1 MQSKDARERLSR
13 LRKSLA
19 ELVSELR
26 GLTHV
31 LAARQPMVKG
41 TVYRLERKC
50 GKPNCRCATGEA
62 HVSTVLSWSERGRT
76 RLVSVPDKRLN
87 ELRRLSEHYQRF
99 RKARARLVQLHKSML
114 DVVNRIEEERRRE
127 P

>member
-1 MQSKDARERLSR
+1 
-13 LRKSLA
+13 
-19 ELVSELR
+19 
-26 GLTHV
+26 
-31 LAARQPMVKG
+31 
-41 TVYRLERKC
+41 
-50 GKPNCRCATGEA
+50 
-62 HVSTVLSWSERGRT
+62 VLSWSERGRT

-87 ELRRLSEHYQRF
+87 ELKRLSGQYQRF